1 MAKFKFTG
9 TLIVEGE
16 DIRTKN
22 DAITE
27 LQVMLDDYDDMNP
40 NDSSVI
46 IHWDKVEKIVNAD

>member
-9 TLIVEGE
+9 TLIVEGS

-27 LQVMLDDYDDMNP
+27 LQVMVDDYDDMNP
-40 NDSSVI
+40 YDSSVI
-46 IHWDKVEKIVNAD
+46 IHWDKVEKIVEED